1 MERDGLRPQEIPD
14 GGSAEECP
22 AVFLLGT
29 WRRGAWVTLTHLL
42 AALFVAACFVVTA
55 HVGRRMPYSGDD
67 MMNLYFA
74 WTKTPFQL
82 LAENLTFAA
91 GRRPLGAAI
100 YRAQFALW
108 GFRSQPLHG
117 VVWVALALNLWL
129 AWRLF
134 RRLGANADAALFGVA
149 IFALHGG
156 LRDLSYNAGTLYDTF
171 CFTFYVSALLVY
183 LRARAQGTPGWR
195 SLLLFTVLFACA
207 LNAKEMAASMPLIL
221 LLWELVFHPPES
233 WSLREPASAQ
243 AAGRGVKRMTNLGE
257 VAAPGESVVRD
268 LKRRATGEWRGIVL
282 SGGLVLIFSGLAL
295 SSGSAVHGLIGYTPS
310 WTWRR
315 WVETTA
321 EYLSIT
327 FYGLRP
333 AGPAAIALY
342 ATAIVAAIGSVV
354 VRAKSFAAFAIL
366 WFPITL
372 LPISFVTPRVSGYVL
387 NIPLLLWALLGGM
400 FVGIF
405 LDYAG
410 KRLLSSRR
418 WLGVPRILL
427 LITIAVVFGA
437 LNSFGPHDGPHDP
450 PRIETSPVE
459 RTARQFKELYP
470 NLKRPVRLLFLHD
483 AFQPDNFDLLFTI
496 RLLYSDP
503 SIEVHRLSAPD
514 VQHPPLGSLPHY
526 DHIFDYRDFHYI
538 ELDNSDTQRAIA
550 TRLPLGQ
557 SMGEYMSTGEPYI
570 GQYIVRDVLD
580 GTGGWRWTGADPE
593 FQFQLKGTHHRKLAA
608 RIVIVADTLR
618 QSGPKEITWFVNA
631 HELARRRYEREG
643 ENRVSFDVPQS
654 WLSTEGLATVGM
666 HIDPPYV
673 AEDGVKL
680 GVLMMEIGFR

>member
-1 MERDGLRPQEIPD
+1 MGKLWNEMRFYRKQIPD
-14 GGSAEECP
+14 GSSAKESP
-22 AVFLLGT
+22 AILLLGT
-29 WRRGAWVTLTHLL
+29 WRPGAWVTLTHLL
-42 AALFVAACFVVTA
+42 AALLVAACFVVTA

-67 MMNLYFA
+67 MMNLYHA
-74 WTKTPFQL
+74 WTKTPLRL

-91 GRRPLGAAI
+91 GQRPLGAVI

-117 VVWVALALNLWL
+117 VVWAVLALNLWL

-183 LRARAQGTPGWR
+183 LRARARGIPGWR
-195 SLLLFTVLFACA
+195 SLLLFTLLFACA
-207 LNAKEMAASMPLIL
+207 LNTKEMAESMPLVL

-233 WSLREPASAQ
+233 WSLRELA
-243 AAGRGVKRMTNLGE
+243 
-257 VAAPGESVVRD
+257 
-268 LKRRATGEWRGIVL
+268 RRATGEWRGIVV
-282 SGGLVLIFSGLAL
+282 SGVLALIFGGLAL
-295 SSGSAVHGLIGYTPS
+295 SSGSALHGMPSYTPS
-310 WTWRR
+310 VTWRR

-327 FYGLRP
+327 FYALHP

-366 WFPITL
+366 WFPIAL

-387 NIPLLLWALLGGM
+387 YIPLLLWALLAGM
-400 FVGIF
+400 F
-405 LDYAG
+405 LDDARR
-410 KRLLSSRR
+410 RLVSSHG
-418 WLGVPRILL
+418 LLEVSRILL
-427 LITIAVVFGA
+427 LITLAAGFGV
-437 LNSFGPHDGPHDP
+437 LNSFGPHDGPHDS
-450 PRIETSPVE
+450 PRVETSPEE
-459 RTARQFKELYP
+459 RTARQLKELYP

-483 AFQPDNFDLLFTI
+483 AFQPDNWDLLMTI
-496 RLLYSDP
+496 RLLYRDP

-538 ELDNSDTQRAIA
+538 ELDNSDTQFAIA

-557 SMGEYMSTGEPYI
+557 TMGEYMIAKESYI

-580 GTGGWRWTGADPE
+580 GSGGWRWTGADPE
-593 FQFQLKGTHHRKLAA
+593 FQFKLKGTHRRKLAA
-608 RIVIVADTLR
+608 RIVIVGDTLR
-618 QSGPKEITWFVNA
+618 QSGPKEITWRVNT
-631 HELARRRYEREG
+631 HELARTRYEREG
-643 ENRVSFDVPQS
+643 ENRVSFDVPES
-654 WLSTEGLATVGM
+654 WLSTEGLATIGM

-680 GVLMMEIGFR
+680 GVLVMEIGFR

>member
-1 MERDGLRPQEIPD
+1 MRRLWNKMGFDTKQIPD
-14 GGSAEECP
+14 GSSAEERP
-22 AVFLLGT
+22 AISLLGT
-29 WRRGAWVTLTHLL
+29 WRPGAWVTLTHLL
-42 AALFVAACFVVTA
+42 AALLVAACFVVTA
-55 HVGRRMPYSGDD
+55 HVGRRMPYTGDD
-67 MMNLYFA
+67 MMNLYRA
-74 WTKTPFQL
+74 WTKTPLRL

-100 YRAQFALW
+100 YRAQFAVW

-117 VVWVALALNLWL
+117 VVWAALALNLWL

-134 RRLGANADAALFGVA
+134 RRLGANADAALFGVS

-156 LRDLSYNAGTLYDTF
+156 LRDLSYNTGTLYDTF

-183 LRARAQGTPGWR
+183 LRARAQGAPGWR
-195 SLLLFTVLFACA
+195 SLLAFTLLFACA

-233 WSLREPASAQ
+233 WSVPALV
-243 AAGRGVKRMTNLGE
+243 RRMT
-257 VAAPGESVVRD
+257 A
-268 LKRRATGEWRGIVL
+268 EWRGILV
-282 SGGLVLIFSGLAL
+282 SGGLVLIFSVLAL
-295 SSGSAVHGLIGYTPS
+295 SSGSVLHGLVGYTPS

-315 WVETTA
+315 WMETTA

-342 ATAIVAAIGSVV
+342 ATAIAAATGSVV

-366 WFPITL
+366 WFPIAV

-387 NIPLLLWALLGGM
+387 YIPLLMWALLGGM
-400 FVGIF
+400 FAGML
-405 LDYAG
+405 LDYARRCLVSALQPRPSG
-410 KRLLSSRR
+410 RGSSHRFLELSR
-418 WLGVPRILL
+418 VLL
-427 LITIAVVFGA
+427 LLTIAVVFGA
-437 LNSFGPHDGPHDP
+437 LNLARPDDNP
-450 PRIETSPVE
+450 PRVETSPEE
-459 RTARQFKELYP
+459 RTARQLKELYP
-470 NLKRPVRLLFLHD
+470 NLKAPVRLLFLHD
-483 AFQPDNFDLLFTI
+483 AFQPDNWDLLMTI
-496 RLLYSDP
+496 RLLYHNP
-503 SIEVHRLSAPD
+503 NIEVHRLSAPD

-526 DHIFDYRDFHYI
+526 DHIFDYHDSHYI

-570 GQYIVRDVLD
+570 GPYIVRDVVD
-580 GTGGWRWTGADPE
+580 GTGTWRWTGADPE
-593 FQFQLKGTHHRKLAA
+593 FQFQLKGTHRRKLAA
-608 RIVIVADTLR
+608 RIVIVGATLR
-618 QSGPKEITWFVNA
+618 QNGPKEITWFVNA
-631 HELARRRYEREG
+631 HELARTRYEREG
-643 ENRVSFDVPQS
+643 ETRVSFNVPDS

-673 AEDGVKL
+673 GDDGVKL
-680 GVLMMEIGFR
+680 GVLLMEIGFH

>member
-1 MERDGLRPQEIPD
+1 LQQKVSGEEIRKWLNAMGFDHKQIPD
-14 GGSAEECP
+14 GSSAEESP
-22 AVFLLGT
+22 AIFLLGT
-29 WRRGAWVTLTHLL
+29 WRPGAWVTLTRLI
-42 AALFVAACFVVTA
+42 AALFVVACFVYTA
-55 HVGRRMPYSGDD
+55 HVGRRMPYSDDD
-67 MMNLYFA
+67 MGNLYSA

-91 GRRPLGAAI
+91 GQRPLGAAI

-117 VVWVALALNLWL
+117 MVWVALALNLWL

-134 RRLGANADAALFGVA
+134 RRLGANGDAALFGVA

-156 LRDLSYNAGTLYDTF
+156 LRDLSYNTGTLYDTF

-183 LRARAQGTPGWR
+183 LRARARGAPDWR
-195 SLLLFTVLFACA
+195 SLLLFTLLFACA
-207 LNAKEMAASMPLIL
+207 LNTKEMAASMPLVL
-221 LLWELVFHPPES
+221 LLWETVFHPPES
-233 WSLREPASAQ
+233 WSLRGLA
-243 AAGRGVKRMTNLGE
+243 
-257 VAAPGESVVRD
+257 
-268 LKRRATGEWRGIVL
+268 RRATAEWRGIVV
-282 SGGLVLIFSGLAL
+282 SGGLALIFSGLAL

-310 WTWRR
+310 LTWRR

-321 EYLSIT
+321 EYLSIA
-327 FYGLRP
+327 FYALRP

-342 ATAIVAAIGSVV
+342 ATAIVAAIGSAV

-366 WFPITL
+366 WFPIAL

-387 NIPLLLWALLGGM
+387 YLPLLLWALLAGM
-400 FVGIF
+400 V
-405 LDYAG
+405 LDYATR
-410 KRLLSSRR
+410 RLVSSRR
-418 WLGVPRILL
+418 FLAASRIVL
-427 LITIAVVFGA
+427 LIAIAVGFGA
-437 LNSFGPHDGPHDP
+437 LNSFGPHDGPHEP
-450 PRIETSPVE
+450 PRVETSAEE
-459 RTARQFKELYP
+459 RTARQLKELYP

-483 AFQPDNFDLLFTI
+483 AFQPENWTLLMTI
-496 RLLYSDP
+496 RLLYHDP

-570 GQYIVRDVLD
+570 GQYTVRDVLD
-580 GTGGWRWTGADPE
+580 GVGAWRWTGADPG
-593 FQFQLKGTHHRKLAA
+593 FQFQLKGTHRRKLAA
-608 RIVIVADTLR
+608 RIVIVGDTLR
-618 QSGPKEITWFVNA
+618 QNGPKDITWFVNA
-631 HELARRRYEREG
+631 HELSHTRYERQG
-643 ENRVSFDVPQS
+643 EKRVSFDVPES
-654 WLSTEGLATVGM
+654 WLSTEGLATIGM

-680 GVLMMEIGFR
+680 GVLVMEIGFR